1 MSSRL
6 AAIGSSGFPAMGS
19 SLGVRAQICPLGV
32 HGSCFVESDF
42 LENLAQ
48 ILLELEDMT
57 FPIMKTM
64 PEHLYV

>member
-1 MSSRL
+1 
-6 AAIGSSGFPAMGS
+6 MGS